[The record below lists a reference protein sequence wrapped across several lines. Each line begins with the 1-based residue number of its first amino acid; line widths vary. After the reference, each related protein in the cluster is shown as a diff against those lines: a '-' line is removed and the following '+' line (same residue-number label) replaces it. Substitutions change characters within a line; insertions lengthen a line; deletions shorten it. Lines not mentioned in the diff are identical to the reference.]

1 MDSGAA
7 TSGDM
12 IRSHVETS
20 DKYRN
25 LVENM
30 HDFVLEIDTNWRIIF
45 VNNSFAL
52 NTGYSV
58 DALLN
63 TDIMAYIHPDDINTC
78 MQIAGENALHH
89 TPLEYRFRKND
100 GSYIVLASKT
110 NHLYDSCGNLTSY
123 LLVSFDITARRQ
135 AEAQLRT
142 DKETAEA
149 ANVAK
154 SDFIASISHE
164 LRTPMNGII
173 GMTELTLE
181 TELSSE
187 QRRNLEMVRD
197 SAHSLLHLLN
207 SVLDYSKMEAGKFEL
222 DSMEFNL
229 YDAVESSLDPLLV
242 QFQKKGIKLHC
253 IIEPDVPVMVMGDP
267 ARLRQIIINICGNAI
282 KFTEKGSVTLK
293 LSKGA
298 ALDGTVT
305 LNFTIT
311 DTGIGI
317 PKGREGAI
325 FDSFTQAD
333 RSTARKYGG
342 TGLGLTIT
350 KKLIVLMGGDITVS
364 STVNVGTTFN
374 FTIQCHALTD
384 SGVELKPSL
393 AKIFSG
399 KSIIVADS
407 DELGRQVLVNMS
419 KWCGFSVY
427 EAESASEIEDAY
439 KQAAAS
445 GTHIA
450 VAIISSELKDADG
463 FSAVLDI
470 KSENR
475 QPDPEIVMLNYGA
488 SPGFAVRCRQSGV
501 LVTLPMPAKYQTFAG
516 TMCIVLNGSVND
528 SAVAKTATDSEKH
541 KSLKILLAEDNIV
554 NRELAVRLLRK
565 KGHSVATAMTGK
577 EALERLARE
586 SFDLVFMDVQMPEM
600 DGFEATGIIRSGKDK
615 NINKEITIIA
625 MTAHAM
631 KGDRERCIEAGMNDF
646 ISKPI
651 AAGAL
656 YEIIAKYAPVDS
668 AERSAIELEAVRAE
682 KPKLIVF
689 DIEETLSRFDGDKEL
704 LRKLCGAFLEDA
716 PRQIKKLKD
725 LLKGDDVHAI
735 EAQAHTIK
743 GMSAN
748 IGGSFVRNEA
758 LRMELAARKPDL
770 EKIRTIYPKME
781 SEMDVL
787 IAAVKEYASGKQ
799 A

>member
-1 MDSGAA
+1 MDKVAA
-7 TSGDM
+7 ER
-12 IRSHVETS
+12 I

-30 HDFVLEIDTNWRIIF
+30 HDFVLEIDTNWRIVF
-45 VNNSFAL
+45 ANNSFAF
-52 NTGYSV
+52 NTGYSI
-58 DALLN
+58 DSLLN
-63 TDIMAYIHPDDINTC
+63 TDIMAYIHPDDISTC
-78 MQIAGENALHH
+78 MQIAEKNTLLR
-89 TPLEYRFRKND
+89 TTLEYRFRKAD
-100 GSYIVLASKT
+100 DSYMVLST
-110 NHLYDSCGNLTSY
+110 NTNQLYDSYGKLTSY
-123 LLVSFDITARRQ
+123 LLVSFDITERKH
-135 AEAQLRT
+135 AEDQLKT

-154 SDFIASISHE
+154 SDFIANISHE

-222 DSMEFNL
+222 DSVDFNI
-229 YDAVESSLDPLLV
+229 YDVVESALDPLGV

-253 IIEPDVPVMVMGDP
+253 IIEPDVPVTVVGDP

-293 LSKGA
+293 LRKDGTSVG
-298 ALDGTVT
+298 LDGTVM

-317 PKGREGAI
+317 PKNRVGAI
-325 FDSFTQAD
+325 FDSFTQVD

-364 STVNVGTTFN
+364 STINVGTTFN
-374 FTIQCHALTD
+374 FTIQCRALTD
-384 SGVELKPSL
+384 RGVELKPAL

-407 DELGRQVLVNMS
+407 NDSGRAALVNMS
-419 KWCGFSVY
+419 KWCGFNVY
-427 EAESASEIEDAY
+427 EAESVSEIEEAY
-439 KQAAAS
+439 KQAAAK
-445 GTHIA
+445 GTPIA
-450 VAIISSELKDADG
+450 LAIISPELKDTDG
-463 FSAVLDI
+463 FSVVLDI

-475 QPDPEIVMLNYGA
+475 QPEPEIVMLNYGA
-488 SPGFAVRCRQSGV
+488 SPGFAEKCRQLGV
-501 LVTLPMPAKYQTFAG
+501 LATLSMPAKYMAFAD
-516 TMCIVLNGSVND
+516 TMCIVLSGSTGE
-528 SAVAKTATDSEKH
+528 AKTAKAVTSADKQ
-541 KSLKILLAEDNIV
+541 KTLKILLAEDNIV
-554 NRELAVRLLRK
+554 NRELAVRLMKK
-565 KGHSVATAMTGK
+565 KGHSIVTAVTGK
-577 EALERLARE
+577 EALEKLSAE

-651 AAGAL
+651 AASSL
-656 YEIIAKYAPVDS
+656 YEIIAKYTPVDS
-668 AERSAIELEAVRAE
+668 EEHTVTVSEAAKTER
-682 KPKLIVF
+682 PKLVAF
-689 DIEETLSRFDGDKEL
+689 DIEDSLDRLDNDVEL
-704 LRKLCGAFLEDA
+704 FKKLCEAFLEDA
-716 PRQIKKLKD
+716 PRQIEKLKE
-725 LLKGDDVHAI
+725 LLKGSDAHAI

-743 GMSAN
+743 GMSSN

-758 LRMELAARKPDL
+758 LRMELAARKPDF
-770 EKIRTIYPKME
+770 EKVRTIYTKME
-781 SEMDVL
+781 TEMTAL
-787 IAAVKEYASGKQ
+787 ISIVKEYALGK
-799 A
+799 